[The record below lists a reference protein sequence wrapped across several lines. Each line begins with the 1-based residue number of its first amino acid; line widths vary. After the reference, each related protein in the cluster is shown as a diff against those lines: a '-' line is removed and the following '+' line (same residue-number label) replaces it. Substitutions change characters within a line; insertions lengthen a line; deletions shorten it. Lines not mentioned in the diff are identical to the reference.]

1 MWVPVM
7 RAKMLVL
14 LQLIIRCVYSA
25 IKIMQQQPKSLCLKN
40 TWRLHGLT
48 FQRGYIRVQE
58 ILIMSLDCSGNVSG
72 VQLEWRQP
80 SVAQIWIIESPA
92 TREEKRDFMNSKT
105 SKQIISIRVY
115 TLSFWTKLTE
125 SNVTSRRE
133 CRIMNCLSPEF
144 FPLKHCGFHLYQ
156 VVTSIERSVVTLHLV
171 ITACLY
177 CSPPEQ
183 SHRAEPLK

>member
-14 LQLIIRCVYSA
+14 LQLRIRCVYSA
-25 IKIMQQQPKSLCLKN
+25 IKIMQRQPKSLCLKKHLKTAWIN
-40 TWRLHGLT
+40 VSARLHTSSRNFDYEPGL
-48 FQRGYIRVQE
+48 F
-58 ILIMSLDCSGNVSG
+58 
-72 VQLEWRQP
+72 RQCKW
-80 SVAQIWIIESPA
+80 SAVRMKKTLCCTNLNHRMA
-92 TREEKRDFMNSKT
+92 TREEKEDFRNSKI
-105 SKQIISIRVY
+105 SKRIISIRVY

-125 SNVTSRRE
+125 SYVTSRRE

-171 ITACLY
+171 LTACLH

>member
-1 MWVPVM
+1 MYILPLKWCNYNLNHFASRNLKTAWVNVI
-7 RAKMLVL
+7 A
-14 LQLIIRCVYSA
+14 
-25 IKIMQQQPKSLCLKN
+25 
-40 TWRLHGLT
+40 RLHTSSRNFDYEPAL
-48 FQRGYIRVQE
+48 IVQ
-58 ILIMSLDCSGNVSG
+58 DCSGNVSG

-92 TREEKRDFMNSKT
+92 TREEKEDFRNSKI
-105 SKQIISIRVY
+105 SKRIISIRVY

-125 SNVTSRRE
+125 SYVTSRRE

-156 VVTSIERSVVTLHLV
+156 VVTSIERLVVTLHLV

-183 SHRAEPLK
+183 SHRAEPLR